1 MTKSEIAFVGDVHGD
16 LAALNGIANLLLDDS
31 DIEHIVFLGDY
42 INKGRDS
49 AKVIARL
56 VEISATGVVTVTVL
70 RGNHETEMLNAI
82 DSGDLAAFL
91 KKGGA
96 STIRSYVG
104 RPVHPNVIDDFR
116 LCVPHEHVRFLRGM
130 REVYETSEII
140 ASHLPSTT
148 DNSRF
153 RISAHIPVGVHPVI
167 TQNYALLDTNC
178 GTTTGR
184 LTAFLWPS
192 RRFHQV
198 DSAGRFLESDES

>member
-1 MTKSEIAFVGDVHGD
+1 LTRPEIAFVGDIHGN
-16 LAALNGIANLLLDDS
+16 LAALNGIADLLVNDA

-42 INKGRDS
+42 INKSRDS

-56 VEISATGVVTVTVL
+56 VEISATGVVTVL

-104 RPVHPNVIDDFR
+104 RPVRPDVIDDFR
-116 LCVPHEHVRFLRGM
+116 LCVPDEHIHFLREM
-130 REVYETSEII
+130 REVYETPEII
-140 ASHLPSTT
+140 ASHFPSTA
-148 DNSRF
+148 DDSRF
-153 RISAHIPVGVHPVI
+153 RISAHIPVGEHPVI
-167 TQNYALLDTNC
+167 KQNSALLDTNC
-178 GTTTGR
+178 GTATGR

-192 RRFHQV
+192 RRFQQV
-198 DSAGRFLESDES
+198 DSAGRFVRPDEF